1 MFGMGFM
8 EIFLIAIVAIIAL
21 GPEKLP
27 TAMVEIAKFIK
38 KFKSG
43 VEDAKSTLD
52 NELNISE
59 MKEEAAKYKAQ
70 IENAKSTLNVKENMD
85 LGLNKIIN
93 DDMTSS
99 NSKNNSSET
108 QEEKVSLKEPKKK
121 KKKKQEPKE
130 EQIQEAQLVEEK
142 EENPADAINKFKID
156 MNDFE
161 TTEDK
166 K

>member
-85 LGLNKIIN
+85 LGLDKIIN

-99 NSKNNSSET
+99 KSKDSSSKK
-108 QEEKVSLKEPKKK
+108 EKVSLKEPKKK
-121 KKKKQEPKE
+121 KKKKQEAKE
-130 EQIQEAQLVEEK
+130 EKIQEAQLVEEK
-142 EENPADAINKFKID
+142 ETNEADAINKFKID
-156 MNDFE
+156 IDDFE